1 MGTRL
6 TSAFLLGLAA
16 LLLVRCG
23 SEPAAPRSTRKPT
36 EIQKARVAAPA
47 FNADSAYA
55 YIAQQVAFGPRVP
68 NTPEH
73 VACGDWLSRELTRHG
88 ADVIEQPGLVRAYDG
103 NILRIRNIIGQFRP
117 ENRERILLFAHWDTR
132 PFADKDTLRMRE
144 PIDGANDGGSGVGV
158 LLEIARLLGADP
170 TLDVGVDIVFFDAED
185 YGTPEWGEK
194 NQNSALTW
202 CLGSQYWANQPH
214 RIVHTSALRLKLR
227 RKRYHTLP
235 DGAVAKHAPQ
245 CRRKPIPRPLL
256 RAQLRSQHAHAS
268 ARPLEPAAPTR
279 LELQQCS

>member
-16 LLLVRCG
+16 LLLMRCG
-23 SEPAAPRSTRKPT
+23 SEPAAPRSTSKPT

-73 VACGDWLSRELTRHG
+73 VACGDWLLRELTRHG

-103 NILRIRNIIGQFRP
+103 TILRIRNFIGQFRP

-158 LLEIARLLGADP
+158 LLEIARLLGADS
-170 TLDVGVDIVFFDAED
+170 TLDVGMDIVFSMPRITAPPS
-185 YGTPEWGEK
+185 GVRKTKTP
-194 NQNSALTW
+194 
-202 CLGSQYWANQPH
+202 P
-214 RIVHTSALRLKLR
+214 
-227 RKRYHTLP
+227 
-235 DGAVAKHAPQ
+235 
-245 CRRKPIPRPLL
+245 
-256 RAQLRSQHAHAS
+256 
-268 ARPLEPAAPTR
+268 
-279 LELQQCS
+279 